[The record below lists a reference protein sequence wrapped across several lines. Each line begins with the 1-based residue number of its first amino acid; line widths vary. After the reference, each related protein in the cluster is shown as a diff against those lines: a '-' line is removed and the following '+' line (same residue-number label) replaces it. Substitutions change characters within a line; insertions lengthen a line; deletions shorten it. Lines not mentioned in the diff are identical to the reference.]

1 MDAGRRSGISVL
13 IRPLIRLGRA
23 GLLGALLLLATG
35 CRDSPAE
42 VVQHASEAA
51 AARDVVT
58 VRDLFSVASQ
68 RRFVR
73 RWEQQQRTEDEGWQD
88 LVAKL
93 AFDGKPMEVK
103 EEQIAG
109 DFARVEALA
118 GAEKRDYY
126 LRKEDGRWR
135 LEPGALPRFRK
146 ALAVSNPAAAAEAE
160 SESEGDDEASD
171 SAESKPKKKKPK
183 K

>member
-1 MDAGRRSGISVL
+1 MDADRRKGMPDAC
-13 IRPLIRLGRA
+13 RALIRLGR
-23 GLLGALLLLATG
+23 LGALAVLLLLTAS

-42 VVQHASEAA
+42 VVQRATEAA
-51 AARDVVT
+51 AGRDVVT

-68 RRFVR
+68 RRFAR

-88 LVAKL
+88 LVVKL

-103 EEQIAG
+103 DEEIAG

-146 ALAVSNPAAAAEAE
+146 ALGLANPAAAAEAE
-160 SESEGDDEASD
+160 AEDEASD
-171 SAESKPKKKKPK
+171 SAEPKPKKKPK

>member
-1 MDAGRRSGISVL
+1 MHAARF
-13 IRPLIRLGRA
+13 A
-23 GLLGALLLLATG
+23 LLGAALLLLTA

-42 VVQHASEAA
+42 VVQRASEAA
-51 AARDVVT
+51 ASRDVVT
-58 VRDLFSVASQ
+58 VRDLFSVTSQ

-73 RWEQQQRTEDEGWQD
+73 RWEQQQRTEDDGWQD

-93 AFDGKPMEVK
+93 AFDGKAMEVK
-103 EEQIAG
+103 DEQIAG

-135 LEPGALPRFRK
+135 IEPGAQTRYRK
-146 ALAVSNPAAAAEAE
+146 SLAVVNPSAAAEDDAESADEAE
-160 SESEGDDEASD
+160 SESTGE
-171 SAESKPKKKKPK
+171 KPKKKPK
-183 K
+183 KQP

>member
-1 MDAGRRSGISVL
+1 MLAVRY
-13 IRPLIRLGRA
+13 A
-23 GLLGALLLLATG
+23 LLGAALLLLTA

-42 VVQHASEAA
+42 VVQRASEAA
-51 AARDVVT
+51 ASRDVVT
-58 VRDLFSVASQ
+58 VRDLFSVTSQ

-73 RWEQQQRTEDEGWQD
+73 RWEQQQRTEDDGWQD

-103 EEQIAG
+103 DEQIAG

-135 LEPGALPRFRK
+135 IEPGAQTRYRK
-146 ALAVSNPAAAAEAE
+146 ALAVANPAAAAEDEAEAE
-160 SESEGDDEASD
+160 SEASGEASD
-171 SAESKPKKKKPK
+171 SSGGKPKKKPK

>member
-1 MDAGRRSGISVL
+1 MRA
-13 IRPLIRLGRA
+13 PL
-23 GLLGALLLLATG
+23 LLAFAALLLAG

-42 VVQHASEAA
+42 VVQRASEAA
-51 AARDVVT
+51 AVRDVVA
-58 VRDLFSVASQ
+58 VRDLFSVVSQ

-73 RWEQQQRTEDEGWQD
+73 RWEQQQRTVDEGWQD
-88 LVAKL
+88 LVVKL
-93 AFDGKPMEVK
+93 TFDGKPMEVK
-103 EEQIAG
+103 TEEIAG

-135 LEPGALPRFRK
+135 IEPGAWPRFRR
-146 ALAVSNPAAAAEAE
+146 ALAKINPAAAEAADE
-160 SESEGDDEASD
+160 EAGEDEEGDEPK
-171 SAESKPKKKKPK
+171 EEKPKKKSK

>member
-1 MDAGRRSGISVL
+1 MARDPAPSAPLGL
-13 IRPLIRLGRA
+13 IF
-23 GLLGALLLLATG
+23 ALLVALLASG

-51 AARDVVT
+51 ASRDVVA
-58 VRDLFSVASQ
+58 VRDLFSVQSQ

-93 AFDGKPMEVK
+93 AFDGRPLEVK
-103 EEQIAG
+103 DETIAG

-126 LRKEDGRWR
+126 LHKEDGRWR
-135 LEPGALPRFRK
+135 IEPGAGSRFRK
-146 ALAVSNPAAAAEAE
+146 AHAKLNPKAAADEAAADD
-160 SESEGDDEASD
+160 SESDDDNAASD
-171 SAESKPKKKKPK
+171 SKPAKKKKPK
-183 K
+183 PD

>member
-1 MDAGRRSGISVL
+1 MALPTATSGPCGLIFAAVL
-13 IRPLIRLGRA
+13 
-23 GLLGALLLLATG
+23 ALFAAG

-42 VVQHASEAA
+42 VVQSASEAA
-51 AARDVVT
+51 ASRDVVA
-58 VRDLFSVASQ
+58 VRDLFSVQSQ

-93 AFDGKPMEVK
+93 AFDGRPLEVK
-103 EEQIAG
+103 DETIAG

-126 LRKEDGRWR
+126 LHKEDGRWR
-135 LEPGALPRFRK
+135 LEPGAGARFRK
-146 ALAVSNPAAAAEAE
+146 AHARLNPKAAADDAADE
-160 SESEGDDEASD
+160 ESEGDEAASD
-171 SAESKPKKKKPK
+171 SKPAKKKKPNPD
-183 K
+183 

>member
-1 MDAGRRSGISVL
+1 MASSH
-13 IRPLIRLGRA
+13 PRA
-23 GLLGALLLLATG
+23 LPGLGLLALILLGG

-42 VVQHASEAA
+42 VVARASEAA
-51 AARDVVT
+51 ASRDVVA
-58 VRDLFSVASQ
+58 VRDLFSVVAQ

-88 LVAKL
+88 LVTKL
-93 AFDGKPMEVK
+93 AFDGKAMEVK

-135 LEPGALPRFRK
+135 IEPGAQTRYRR
-146 ALAVSNPAAAAEAE
+146 ALAAANPAAASEEAAETEA
-160 SESEGDDEASD
+160 DEAASD
-171 SAESKPKKKKPK
+171 PSAKPKKKPK